1 MNAKLLRFGMN
12 LWGPF
17 VGSGIHVTHLSP
29 NYREAKV
36 RLRLG
41 LWNRNS
47 VGVHFGGS
55 LFAMTDPFFM
65 VMVQHNLGHE
75 YRVWD
80 QAAKIDFIKPGT
92 GKVMAHFTIHAHEL
106 DDIQQAASN
115 GAKVLRDFTV
125 EVKDQQGEIVARVC
139 KTLYVRLK
147 NKTRSTDVGR
157 AA

>member
-1 MNAKLLRFGMN
+1 MNARLLRFAMN
-12 LWGPF
+12 IWGPF
-17 VGSGIHVTHLSP
+17 VASGIHVTHISP
-29 NYREAKV
+29 DYREAKV

-92 GKVMAHFTIHAHEL
+92 GKVEAHFTLQAHEL
-106 DDIQQAASN
+106 DEIRLAAMN
-115 GAKVLRDFTV
+115 GAKVLRDFNV
-125 EVKDQQGEIVARVC
+125 EVKDQQGEVVARVC

-147 NKTRSTDVGR
+147 DRTRSKNIER

>member
-17 VGSGIHVTHLSP
+17 VGSGIHVMHISP
-29 NYREAKV
+29 DYREANV

-92 GKVMAHFTIHAHEL
+92 GKVEAHFTLHTHEL
-106 DDIQQAASN
+106 DEIRQAAVN

-147 NKTRSTDVGR
+147 KRTPSKEIER

>member
-1 MNAKLLRFGMN
+1 MNAKFLRFAMN

-17 VGSGIHVTHLSP
+17 VASGIHVTHISP
-29 NYREAKV
+29 DYREAKV

-65 VMVQHNLGHE
+65 VMVQHNLGPG

-80 QAAKIDFIKPGT
+80 QAAKIEFIKPGT
-92 GKVMAHFTIHAHEL
+92 GKVVAHFLLEAHEIDEL
-106 DDIQQAASN
+106 RQAAMN

-125 EVKDQQGEIVARVC
+125 EVKDEQGEVVARVC
-139 KTLYVRLK
+139 KTLYVRQKLERAPK
-147 NKTRSTDVGR
+147 SRS
-157 AA
+157 A

>member
-17 VGSGIHVTHLSP
+17 VASGIHVTYISP
-29 NYREAKV
+29 DYREAKV

-65 VMVQHNLGHE
+65 VMFQHNLGKE

-80 QAAKIDFIKPGT
+80 QSAKIDFIKPGT
-92 GKVMAHFTIHAHEL
+92 GTVIAHFTIHTHEL
-106 DDIQQAASN
+106 DEIRQAAEG

-125 EVKDQQGEIVARVC
+125 EVKNQQGEVVARVC

-147 NKTRSTDVGR
+147 DKTRSKSLER